1 MVNSNILITSL
12 VIQRRLCEN
21 AVHFIVV
28 VGIRSKDR
36 SSLLSSSFMSD
47 GYGFQF
53 YFNLYGWYGTVS
65 SSCGGVSSSM
75 REKEG
80 RSRLRLFSFLIED
93 SPYRPL
99 LLFSLPLLLSFVFNK
114 VIMLEI
120 VCHCRSCRSIPIL
133 LLVSLQD

>member
-1 MVNSNILITSL
+1 MI
-12 VIQRRLCEN
+12 
-21 AVHFIVV
+21 
-28 VGIRSKDR
+28 
-36 SSLLSSSFMSD
+36 SSFIND

-80 RSRLRLFSFLIED
+80 RSRLRLFSFLIDD
-93 SPYRPL
+93 SPYRHL

-120 VCHCRSCRSIPIL
+120 VRHCRSCRSIPIL
-133 LLVSLQD
+133 LFVSLQDYYYDATNDELCKYMMYAWYLQSSSSTINQHHHSRR